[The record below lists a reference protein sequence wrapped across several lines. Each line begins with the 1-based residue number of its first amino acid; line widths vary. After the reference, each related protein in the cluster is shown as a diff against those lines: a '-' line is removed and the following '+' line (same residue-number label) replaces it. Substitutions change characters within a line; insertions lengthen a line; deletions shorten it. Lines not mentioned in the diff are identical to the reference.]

1 MDTSLRPRLLNEFV
15 GQERVKDNLLIAMRA
30 ALMREEPLD
39 HVLLYG
45 PPGLGKTTLGHIIA
59 QEMNVN
65 IRVTSGPAIER
76 AGDMAAV
83 LTSLGK
89 GDVLFIDEI
98 HRLSRV
104 VEEVLYPA
112 MEDFFLSW
120 MMGKGLAA
128 RAMNLRVNP
137 FTLIGATTRYAMIS
151 PPLRDRFGSIYRLDF
166 YDNKAMEHIVKRSAS
181 ILDVDVDDQGIAE
194 IASRS
199 RGTPRVAN
207 RLLKRTRDYAQVMAD
222 GRITGKVCLEALD
235 MLEIDSLGLDE
246 VDHRLLARAGG
257 EILRRARG
265 PAHPGRFHQRGDRH
279 HHGHLRALP
288 VAAGLPGTH
297 APGSNGHPPRLRAP
311 GRRVRPRRPQLS
323 TAIALGLRLADAV
336 LSEIHP
342 VELGIKPARLQ

>member
-1 MDTSLRPRLLNEFV
+1 MQKQPPNRPNPSSRLVSGNVRTEDAGLDTSLRPRLLNEFV
-15 GQERVKDNLLIAMRA
+15 GQERVKDNLLIAIRA

-45 PPGLGKTTLGHIIA
+45 PPGLGKTTLGYIIA

-137 FTLIGATTRYAMIS
+137 VYPHRRDH
-151 PPLRDRFGSIYRLDF
+151 PLRHDKPAPAGPVRVHLPAGLLRREGDETYSQALRHDSG
-166 YDNKAMEHIVKRSAS
+166 RGCGQTG
-181 ILDVDVDDQGIAE
+181 DQGDSQPFPRHSQGGQPAAE
-194 IASRS
+194 
-199 RGTPRVAN
+199 
-207 RLLKRTRDYAQVMAD
+207 
-222 GRITGKVCLEALD
+222 
-235 MLEIDSLGLDE
+235 
-246 VDHRLLARAGG
+246 
-257 EILRRARG
+257 
-265 PAHPGRFHQRGDRH
+265 AHP
-279 HHGHLRALP
+279 
-288 VAAGLPGTH
+288 
-297 APGSNGHPPRLRAP
+297 
-311 GRRVRPRRPQLS
+311 
-323 TAIALGLRLADAV
+323 
-336 LSEIHP
+336 
-342 VELGIKPARLQ
+342 